1 MGIINNL
8 RNRQNNIDI
17 LKAICAFYIVCI
29 HVPFPG
35 IVGEYLTP
43 LTRIAVPIFFMITGY
58 FYADM
63 VKKRGVIRQIK
74 KIIKLVIEANIIYLV
89 WKCFYSAV
97 IHNID
102 YFKNA
107 FILKNILKFILLNES
122 PFSGHL
128 WYLSA
133 ILYVL
138 IIVLI
143 ANKLNCN
150 KLLYWFTPIL
160 LLCDLILGKYS
171 IVIWGREFPYILVRN
186 FLFVGIPCFCIGH
199 LVSNGFGK
207 KIGKSMSGW
216 MILLFSLT
224 SLLEHFILISVD
236 MNATRDHYIST
247 TFLAVSVFI
256 FTLKCNNLQGKEPK
270 VHKIIGGQSVTDI
283 LAIIGRKYSTGLYIL
298 HPIFITCIGTVAN
311 EIGFFEVYRFIAPIV
326 VYFITILFLV
336 MLDRLKKMSIIMI
349 QKRKNP
355 IFNRK

>member
-8 RNRQNNIDI
+8 QSRQNNIDI

-35 IVGEYLTP
+35 IAGEYFTP
-43 LTRIAVPIFFMITGY
+43 LTRIAVSIFFMITGY
-58 FYADM
+58 FYSD
-63 VKKRGVIRQIK
+63 VVNKHGEIRQIR
-74 KIIKLVIEANIIYLV
+74 KILKLVIEANIIYLA
-89 WKCFYSAV
+89 WKCFCSV
-97 IHNID
+97 IIYNID
-102 YFKNA
+102 LFQNI
-107 FILKNILKFILLNES
+107 FTLKNLLKFVLLNES

-138 IIVLI
+138 IIIFI

-150 KLLYWFTPIL
+150 TLLYILTPIL

-186 FLFVGIPCFCIGH
+186 FLFVGIPYFCIGH
-199 LVSNGFGK
+199 LVRDGFGK
-207 KIGKSMSGW
+207 NIGKRMSGW

-224 SLLEHFILISVD
+224 SLLEHFILVSVD

-256 FTLKCNNLQGKEPK
+256 FILKCNNLLGNEPK
-270 VHKIIGGQSVTDI
+270 VHKMIRGGRQSITDI
-283 LAIIGRKYSTGLYIL
+283 LTIIGSKYSTWLYIL

-311 EIGFFEVYRFIAPIV
+311 KIGFYEVYRFVAPVV

-336 MLDRLKKMSIIMI
+336 MLDRLKTMSIVTV
-349 QKRKNP
+349 QY
-355 IFNRK
+355 